1 MKISQSKLKN
11 IILQEAK
18 RVLRESMRPDAD
30 FASAGDSMDHTSSYG
45 AKGDDY
51 ADSEEEMND
60 FYSDIEKY
68 DDEYGD
74 DEDYEEE
81 EEEEDY

>member
-1 MKISQSKLKN
+1 M
-11 IILQEAK
+11 
-18 RVLRESMRPDAD
+18 
-30 FASAGDSMDHTSSYG
+30 SSYG

-60 FYSDIEKY
+60 FYSGIEKY

-81 EEEEDY
+81 EEEEEEEEDY